1 MTRARRELISL
12 EDTPY
17 YHVINRCVR
26 RAFLC
31 GFDRHTGQNYEHR
44 RQWMVDKIK
53 QLAGIFSIEVCA
65 YAIMSNH
72 FHLVLHVNHQQA
84 KALSHDEV
92 IQLWL
97 KLFKA
102 PAIVSRYLNNEELL
116 DVELDL
122 LDKYVEQWRERLM
135 DISWFMRCLNEH
147 IAREANKE
155 DGCKGRFWEGR
166 FKSQALLDEKALLT
180 CMAYVDLNPV
190 RAGMAKSLEVSD
202 FTSIQERLFS
212 YATKQGRAKQPS
224 QLKRFSTNT
233 LKDPK
238 RISFKLED
246 YFQLV
251 DWTGRII
258 REDKRGAITESVP
271 PILQRLQ
278 LSSDKWLQ
286 HMCAAQSDKTIALG
300 CLEKVQKYVQHCG
313 FKWLRGKS
321 YNKALFGL

>member
-1 MTRARRELISL
+1 MTRARREQISL

-44 RQWMVDKIK
+44 RQWMVDKIT

-72 FHLVLHVNHQQA
+72 FHLVLYVNQKQA
-84 KALSHDEV
+84 QDLSRDEV
-92 IQLWL
+92 IAQWLQL
-97 KLFKA
+97 FTA
-102 PAIVSRYLNNEELL
+102 PPVVARYLNGDALLEAEIGLL
-116 DVELDL
+116 DT
-122 LDKYVEQWRERLM
+122 YVEQWRERLM
-135 DISWFMRCLNEH
+135 DISWFMRCLNEQ

-190 RAGMAKSLEVSD
+190 RAGMAKSLETSD
-202 FTSIQERLFS
+202 FTSIQTRLFA
-212 YATKQGRAKQPS
+212 YATKQGKAKQPN

-238 RISFKLED
+238 RICFKLED
-246 YFQLV
+246 YFELV

-258 REDKRGAITESVP
+258 RADKRGAIDASVP
-271 PILQRLQ
+271 PVLQRLMI
-278 LSSDKWLQ
+278 SPDKWLD
-286 HMCAAQSDKTIALG
+286 HMKAAQTEKTIALG

-321 YNKALFGL
+321 YNEALFGR

>member
-12 EDTPY
+12 QDTPY

-31 GFDRHTGQNYEHR
+31 GYDRHTGQNYEHR

-53 QLAGIFSIEVCA
+53 QLAGIFQIEVCA

-72 FHLVLHVNHQQA
+72 FHLVLHVDHQQA
-84 KALSHDEV
+84 KVLSRDEV
-92 IQLWL
+92 IDLWL

-102 PAIVSRYLNNEELL
+102 PSIVSRYLSHEELL
-116 DVELDL
+116 DVEMDL
-122 LDKYVEQWRERLM
+122 LDKYVEQWRARLM

-212 YATKQGRAKQPS
+212 YATKQGKAKQPS

-238 RISFKLED
+238 RIGFKLED

-258 REDKRGAITESVP
+258 RDDKRGAIHESVP
-271 PILQRLQ
+271 PVLLNLQ
-278 LSSDKWLQ
+278 LSPDKWLQ
-286 HMCAAQSDKTIALG
+286 HMQGAQSDKAIALG

-321 YNKALFGL
+321 YNKVLYGL